1 MWRPNMSNFVVLL
14 NKTQLRDRITIFSH
28 NRRKI
33 FLTQKKMKMH
43 EKLYIEFVNDAND
56 YIYILVIFLQFCL
69 ILRKKIC
76 KTMKKL
82 KHALQHS
89 LKKKPKKVVNE
100 YSSVNMPTFFPN
112 LFTSRPEINSCN
124 PTISGKINYNP
135 TTAIQTEA
143 RIPMEIVQ
151 YYACSCKGKC
161 TTCGCA
167 VRQQKC
173 TKFCHNKSLNE
184 NCSRMNN

>member
-1 MWRPNMSNFVVLL
+1 
-14 NKTQLRDRITIFSH
+14 
-28 NRRKI
+28 
-33 FLTQKKMKMH
+33 
-43 EKLYIEFVNDAND
+43 
-56 YIYILVIFLQFCL
+56 
-69 ILRKKIC
+69 
-76 KTMKKL
+76 MKKL

-143 RIPMEIVQ
+143 SAPMEIVTREIDYNPTTAIQTEARIPMAIVTGEIDYNPTTAIQTEARIPMEIVQ